1 MSKEKGK
8 WDSVFE
14 AHPDVTEIF
23 VGKDKE
29 GREQPFLKS
38 GDAVNFA
45 GTSDRVE
52 CIKKEKAPSKSTS
65 KSTEPQKGEAGA
77 KVQEGDKKNK

>member
-1 MSKEKGK
+1 MSKVKGK

-29 GREQPFLKS
+29 GREQPFFQS
-38 GDAVNFA
+38 GHAIAFA
-45 GTSDRVE
+45 GSSDRVE

-65 KSTEPQKGEAGA
+65 KSAEPQKGEADA